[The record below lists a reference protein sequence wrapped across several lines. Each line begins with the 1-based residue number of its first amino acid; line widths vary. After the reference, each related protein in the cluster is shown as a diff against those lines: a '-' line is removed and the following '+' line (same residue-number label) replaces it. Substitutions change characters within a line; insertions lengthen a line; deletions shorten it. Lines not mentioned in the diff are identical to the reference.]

1 MGGKAQTL
9 VGEFLSFIST
19 SFSPSHMPYA
29 PIILPP
35 SFLFLKLEP
44 SKEQRR
50 YPGYWTHPRCLPN
63 PTEGFQLGVR
73 TNGITSSYRKAM
85 SSYQLSIYASVS
97 VTCLFFSPTLGSSCY
112 LLEFGFQGP
121 CLIFASS
128 TEEVPDNAL
137 SSPSSRSQ
145 YPGQGG
151 QSLQIPGNTGA
162 HRALYCV
169 ISLEYQARD
178 GDTTR
183 KNLRGS
189 CRVPASLVMKNGS
202 TDFHL

>member
-1 MGGKAQTL
+1 M
-9 VGEFLSFIST
+9 
-19 SFSPSHMPYA
+19 HYA
-29 PIILPP
+29 PTILPP
-35 SFLFLKLEP
+35 SSLFLKLEP

-73 TNGITSSYRKAM
+73 TNGITSSCRKAM

-137 SSPSSRSQ
+137 TSPSSRE
-145 YPGQGG
+145 P
-151 QSLQIPGNTGA
+151 IPWPRRTKLAGTWK
-162 HRALYCV
+162 H
-169 ISLEYQARD
+169 
-178 GDTTR
+178 
-183 KNLRGS
+183 RGS
-189 CRVPASLVMKNGS
+189 QSSVLHYS
-202 TDFHL
+202 TGVSGQRWGHNQEKLKG